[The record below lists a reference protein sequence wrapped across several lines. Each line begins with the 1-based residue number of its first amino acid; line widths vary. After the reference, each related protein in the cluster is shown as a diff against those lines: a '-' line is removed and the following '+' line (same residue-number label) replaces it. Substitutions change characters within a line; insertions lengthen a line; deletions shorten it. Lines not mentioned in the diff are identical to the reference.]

1 MLTPLPLPLPPQPP
15 DQSKSVVAQGIRAL
29 PQSVKLWVKA
39 TELETEVTAKRRV
52 LRKALE
58 QLPSS
63 VKLWKLLVE
72 MEQPEDARILLSRA
86 VECCPVSVDVRAVHL
101 TLCFTSPHHTTRFT
115 SPHCPV
121 GLALPLWIVLA
132 LSVVLHRCFVVL
144 GYTDGI
150 SPPFPPLSSP
160 PLSSPS
166 IPSPRL
172 PVVAGPSQAGDL

>member
-1 MLTPLPLPLPPQPP
+1 
-15 DQSKSVVAQGIRAL
+15 L

-39 TELETEVTAKRRV
+39 TELEADMTAKRRV

-101 TLCFTSPHHTTRFT
+101 TSPHLTSPHLT
-115 SPHCPV
+115 SPHP
-121 GLALPLWIVLA
+121 ALCTAITKMVQF
-132 LSVVLHRCFVVL
+132 H
-144 GYTDGI
+144 
-150 SPPFPPLSSP
+150 
-160 PLSSPS
+160 
-166 IPSPRL
+166 
-172 PVVAGPSQAGDL
+172 

>member
-1 MLTPLPLPLPPQPP
+1 M
-15 DQSKSVVAQGIRAL
+15 VAQGIRAL

-86 VECCPVSVDVRAVHL
+86 VECCPVSVDVRAAHL
-101 TLCFTSPHHTTRFT
+101 TLCYTSPHHTLHLTPT
-115 SPHCPV
+115 PLELVLLSLYGLCCP
-121 GLALPLWIVLA
+121 
-132 LSVVLHRCFVVL
+132 
-144 GYTDGI
+144 
-150 SPPFPPLSSP
+150 
-160 PLSSPS
+160 
-166 IPSPRL
+166 
-172 PVVAGPSQAGDL
+172 